1 MTRAQIRLIFLGQW
15 WNAGVAPPN
24 TSPAERREIA
34 EWVRAKCA
42 RPTMFP
48 DPLHFAVRLGL
59 RPVEWRMPGLGCEL
73 CDGHTIIYP
82 PTLDE
87 RERGACIYHGISH
100 CVLLQHFL
108 CANETDAVL
117 LEGELAYPTPE
128 ARKVRT
134 LEQAVEAQQYAPA
147 WLILFQLACVKL
159 QRKAA

>member
-1 MTRAQIRLIFLGQW
+1 MTRAQLRLIFLGRW
-15 WNAGVAPPN
+15 WDAGVAPPN

-34 EWVRAKCA
+34 AWVRAKCA

-48 DPLHFAVRLGL
+48 DPLHFIVRLGF
-59 RPVEWRMPGLGCEL
+59 RPVEQKLPGMSCEL
-73 CDGHTIIYP
+73 TDGHTIYYP
-82 PTLDE
+82 PTLDQ
-87 RERGACIYHGISH
+87 RDRGRHAYHGLAH

-117 LEGELAYPTPE
+117 LEGELVYPTPE

-134 LEQAVEAQQYAPA
+134 LEQAIEAQQHAPT